1 MVLWKKKSKLFY
13 LTNPTFWIQTTPE
26 EELPHSELP
35 IHCRSDIIFDG
46 VPDSQSLTDPVWR
59 PLPQTTAEDLVSGQA
74 MFIDDMPSYQSKY
87 SYDTRLYHWTVDIF
101 DRYHRYLLYVRI
113 FLWRWTTSLLGS
125 GEKGASKACPCG
137 LVWRQGMP
145 GGGGLDR
152 PYVSQWEEHVGNYGS
167 RRRNICF

>member
-26 EELPHSELP
+26 EELPHSEP
-35 IHCRSDIIFDG
+35 PVHCRSDIIFDG
-46 VPDSQSLTDPVWR
+46 VPDSQSPTDPVWR

-101 DRYHRYLLYVRI
+101 DQYHRYLLYVRNFSMKMNYI
-113 FLWRWTTSLLGS
+113 FAWFWGKGREQSSSMWTGL
-125 GEKGASKACPCG
+125 ASRYARG
-137 LVWRQGMP
+137 WWTG
-145 GGGGLDR
+145 
-152 PYVSQWEEHVGNYGS
+152 
-167 RRRNICF
+167 